1 MKPLTKKWKCPSCA
15 MEFMAGMSVEDGRCG
30 RRCPAG
36 HFHDYYELKRFEE
49 GKPLRAAVAQA
60 RAQKVTADLVPARS
74 RNRWETDRA
83 QMLALLW
90 VGAIDRLLS
99 QMPEGSVARAMIDG
113 ATEQAYRVS
122 KRVMNEPE
130 GGGAL
135 ESEAA

>member
-15 MEFMAGMSVEDGRCG
+15 VEFMAGMSVEDGRCG
-30 RRCPAG
+30 RRCPEG
-36 HFHDYYELKRFEE
+36 HFHDYYELKRYQE
-49 GKPLRAAVAQA
+49 GKPLRAAVAKA
-60 RAQKVTADLVPARS
+60 RAEKVAASPVVS
-74 RNRWETDRA
+74 RNRWEKDRA

-99 QMPEGSVARAMIDG
+99 QIPEGSVVRAMIDG

-130 GGGAL
+130 GGGAV
-135 ESEAA
+135 EREAA